1 MHIKNFISISFRNEV
16 SIYLC
21 LCIMFSVLALDE
33 RSYKKYDDIDA
44 VRSLLIEKCG
54 FFGATL
60 ESTKGTRAEKVK
72 IMTEHGKLILSPV
85 SGRIYDNIK
94 GVLNEGDAVCFE
106 YLNMDL
112 FSRNRTLLMSIK
124 SNNGKVMESREF
136 SLIWFKENYR
146 DRFSF
151 WLFIAATL
159 SFFVYLKKVITYRQ
173 K

>member
-21 LCIMFSVLALDE
+21 LCIMFSVFALDE
-33 RSYKKYDDIDA
+33 RSNKKYDDIDA

-112 FSRNRTLLMSIK
+112 FSRNRALLMSIK
-124 SNNGKVMESREF
+124 SNNGKVIESREP

-146 DRFSF
+146 DRLSL

-173 K
+173 A